1 MACCPIGALLSGMC
15 KHRQCQTFTQRC
27 PMTSGPSDKGLD
39 QNRWV
44 EKLDVGQAQDTE
56 KRFLPLLLYLSLIM
70 NYVSNLSEAS
80 SLESL
85 A

>member
-39 QNRWV
+39 QNIWV
-44 EKLDVGQAQDTE
+44 EKLDVGQAIDTE
-56 KRFLPLLLYLSLIM
+56 KRSLPLFELDRELCIKSFR
-70 NYVSNLSEAS
+70 SE
-80 SLESL
+80 
-85 A
+85 